1 MPTRARTSKN
11 DRHASGAT
19 APNACIRATTNHDRF
34 RSGDRSPRSPR
45 TANALGYPSGGV
57 FLFAFAKEFHT
68 RARISASRTVSHTHF
83 LVRSIQRERPN
94 IEVRSRVVAV
104 ADVRLRRE
112 SAAPRCSVRVAARNA
127 CAHELPVVRSRQC
140 EASIVRFLRYGFPA
154 HPVRAAV
161 PWRMPETMR
170 GCFSMTRARGRAA
183 IEIRWL
189 MPSGSI
195 PVRRSFWT
203 A

>member
-1 MPTRARTSKN
+1 MSARARASTN
-11 DRHASGAT
+11 DRHASDAT
-19 APNACIRATTNHDRF
+19 APNPCIRATTNHDRF
-34 RSGDRSPRSPR
+34 RSGDRPPRSPR

-57 FLFAFAKEFHT
+57 FFRVRKGTSCT
-68 RARISASRTVSHTHF
+68 RADIRVANGFAHAF
-83 LVRSIQRERPN
+83 FPLRSIQRERPN
-94 IEVRSRVVAV
+94 IEVRRRVVAV

-112 SAAPRCSVRVAARNA
+112 SAAPRCSVRVAARSA
-127 CAHELPVVRSRQC
+127 CAHELPVVRSRQY
-140 EASIVRFLRYGFPA
+140 EASIVRFLRYGLPA
-154 HPVRAAV
+154 HPVRAAL

-183 IEIRWL
+183 IEIRRL

-195 PVRRSFWT
+195 PVRRSFWI